1 MIQILLAVIAIAV
14 ILHAEPAMNRM
25 KCGKTPALLFL
36 AVWCQAISAVA
47 LLWVVANQENY
58 EYPLVGMVV
67 GLVVQLLIDR
77 RAHARLREIGT
88 HRTFESRR
96 G

>member
-1 MIQILLAVIAIAV
+1 MIQILLAVVAVAV

-25 KCGKTPALLFL
+25 KCGRSPAFLFL

-47 LLWVVANQENY
+47 LLWTLANRESF

-67 GLVVQLLIDR
+67 GLVVQLVFDR
-77 RAHARLREIGT
+77 RAHARLREIGA
-88 HRTFESRR
+88 HRPFESRR